1 MTETTFASALP
12 RRTTA
17 PGGHVAA
24 LDAAVWLDPADGLIA
39 RIDALRSRLDAHP
52 ARCLVLLPYAPLGP
66 LAQSMWA
73 RARATQPR
81 LPAFMPRFSTALHWA
96 QSLPPAEHSAPDS
109 IRFDAARDGLAARA
123 LLDGAGLGSQ
133 ASALAFR
140 LVSAAHEIARR
151 VAALPPAER
160 TGWGEQARSAVG
172 LGLEGGALALEAALA
187 RIALEWALASDYVTD
202 RLWHAVD
209 ATQAPDAL
217 IVLEG
222 PSPEPLAR
230 ALMQR
235 LGARAALLSL
245 AEASVHA
252 STNTARSLQFA
263 VHRALDTEDE
273 AERSAACVL
282 QHLHAGRA
290 PVALAATDRLLTRRV
305 RMLLES
311 RGVTMR
317 DETGWA
323 LSTSRAAARVMGV
336 LRAAGGSATSDV
348 VLDWLKNAPAF
359 AGSDVA
365 QLERA
370 LRRAGAAQWQSWCA
384 IARQGMD
391 GPAATTERAER
402 LLDAL
407 TQPRPLGGW
416 LAALQTALVECGQW
430 DALDADAAGQ
440 QVLATLQ
447 LDEPDVQAACAL
459 RLSGT
464 RWAQQ
469 RLSLGDFR
477 RWVADGLEHAR
488 FIPEAPDAAPVVILP
503 FAQMFARPFAALVL
517 PGCDERH
524 LKAAPE
530 PDIAFGTTQREA
542 LGLITR
548 EQLAQ
553 AQVAA
558 WQHAMAA
565 APVADLL
572 WRASDGGGEPLVP
585 SPLLQRWLL
594 AGSAPEPAAA
604 VDPRILR
611 KLAATPVR
619 PSQPCASSLPLEKIS
634 ASAYESLRQ
643 CPYQF
648 FALRQ
653 LGLGAV
659 DEIDVELSKRDFGN
673 WLHHVLTLFHEA
685 LQANPVP
692 AGDARLAAIDAAAQ
706 RASTD
711 LGLAEHEF
719 LPFAASWPQ
728 LRDGYLAWLA
738 REEHAGT
745 MFEAAELA
753 CEQRYGDVVLVG
765 RIDRLDRLADGRAL
779 LIDYKT
785 ESPERTRKRVK
796 QSAEDTQL
804 AFYGA
809 LLADDTVAALYLNVS
824 EKGTVAHEQQDVV
837 ELRDALVAG
846 LTHDLQRIAAG
857 AELPPMGTG
866 SACDWCAARGLCRR
880 DSW

>member
-1 MTETTFASALP
+1 M
-12 RRTTA
+12 
-17 PGGHVAA
+17 
-24 LDAAVWLDPADGLIA
+24 WLDPVDGLIA

-73 RARATQPR
+73 RARGTRSQ

-96 QSLPPAEHSAPDS
+96 QSLPPAEHSSPDS

-123 LLDGAGLGSQ
+123 LLDSAGLGAQ
-133 ASALAFR
+133 APALSHR

-160 TGWGEQARSAVG
+160 TDWGEQARSAVG

-202 RLWHAVD
+202 RLWHA
-209 ATQAPDAL
+209 ACGAQAPEAL

-230 ALMQR
+230 ALALH

-245 AEASVHA
+245 PETPAA
-252 STNTARSLQFA
+252 STPTKAPVPFT
-263 VHRALDTEDE
+263 VHRTLDTEDE

-305 RMLLES
+305 RVLLES

-323 LSTSRAAARVMGV
+323 LSTSRAAAQVMGV
-336 LRAAGGSATSDV
+336 LRAAGSTASSDV

-359 AGSDVA
+359 ASGDVA

-370 LRRAGAAQWQSWCA
+370 LRRAGAAQWRSWCA
-384 IARQGMD
+384 IAAHGAD

-416 LAALQTALVECGQW
+416 LAALQAALVECGQW
-430 DALDADAAGQ
+430 RALEADVVGQ

-469 RLSLGDFR
+469 RFSLGDFR

-488 FIPEAPDAAPVVILP
+488 FVPEAPDAAPVVILP
-503 FAQMFARPFAALVL
+503 FAQLFARPFAALVL

-524 LKAAPE
+524 LSAAPE
-530 PDIAFGTTQREA
+530 PDTAFGTTQREA

-553 AQVAA
+553 AQAAA

-572 WRASDGGGEPLVP
+572 WRASDAGGEPLVP

-594 AGSAPEPAAA
+594 AGSAPAAA
-604 VDPRILR
+604 SAADPRILR
-611 KLAATPVR
+611 ELAATPVR
-619 PSQPCASSLPLEKIS
+619 PSRPCAPSLPLEKIS

-685 LQANPVP
+685 LQADPMP
-692 AGDARLAAIDAAAQ
+692 AGEARLAAIDEAAR
-706 RASTD
+706 RASNE

-738 REEHAGT
+738 REEHVGT
-745 MFEAAELA
+745 RFEAAELA

-785 ESPERTRKRVK
+785 ESPDRTRKRVK
-796 QSAEDTQL
+796 QEAEDTQL

-837 ELRDALVAG
+837 ALRDALVAG

-866 SACDWCAARGLCRR
+866 STCDWCAARGLCRR

>member
-1 MTETTFASALP
+1 M
-12 RRTTA
+12 
-17 PGGHVAA
+17 
-24 LDAAVWLDPADGLIA
+24 
-39 RIDALRSRLDAHP
+39 
-52 ARCLVLLPYAPLGP
+52 
-66 LAQSMWA
+66 
-73 RARATQPR
+73 
-81 LPAFMPRFSTALHWA
+81 
-96 QSLPPAEHSAPDS
+96 
-109 IRFDAARDGLAARA
+109 
-123 LLDGAGLGSQ
+123 
-133 ASALAFR
+133 
-140 LVSAAHEIARR
+140 
-151 VAALPPAER
+151 
-160 TGWGEQARSAVG
+160 
-172 LGLEGGALALEAALA
+172 
-187 RIALEWALASDYVTD
+187 TD

-209 ATQAPDAL
+209 GAGAPDAL

-230 ALMQR
+230 ALVQR
-235 LGARAALLSL
+235 LGARAALLAL
-245 AEASVHA
+245 PETPIVAAKPA
-252 STNTARSLQFA
+252 TPMTFA
-263 VHRALDTEDE
+263 VHKTLDTEDE

-282 QHLHAGRA
+282 QHLHAGRT
-290 PVALAATDRLLTRRV
+290 PVALSATDRLLTRRV

-311 RGVTMR
+311 RGIGIL

-323 LSTSRAAARVMGV
+323 LSTSRAAAQVMGV
-336 LRAAGGSATSDV
+336 LRAASHTATSDG

-359 AGSDVA
+359 ASRDVA

-370 LRRAGAAQWQSWCA
+370 LRRAGAAQWPNWCA
-384 IARQGMD
+384 VVAAQGPD
-391 GPAATTERAER
+391 GLAALTARAER
-402 LLDAL
+402 LRDAL
-407 TQPRPLGGW
+407 SHPRPLGGW
-416 LAALQTALVECGQW
+416 LAALRAALLECGQW
-430 DALDADAAGQ
+430 DALEADPAGR

-464 RWAQQ
+464 PWAQQ
-469 RLSLGDFR
+469 RLALAEFR

-488 FIPEAPDAAPVVILP
+488 FVPEAPDAAPVVILP
-503 FAQMFARPFAALVL
+503 FAQLFARPFAALVL

-530 PDIAFGTTQREA
+530 PDTAFGAAQREA
-542 LGLITR
+542 LGLVTR
-548 EQLAQ
+548 EQLAHAQ
-553 AQVAA
+553 AAA
-558 WQHAMAA
+558 WRHAMVA

-572 WRASDGGGEPLVP
+572 WRTTDDGGEPLVP

-594 AGSAPEPAAA
+594 AGSAQGPTAAA
-604 VDPRILR
+604 ADPRIAR
-611 KLAATPVR
+611 TLATAPVR
-619 PSQPCASSLPLEKIS
+619 PSRARAPALTLEKIS

-653 LGLGAV
+653 LGLGAA
-659 DEIDVELSKRDFGN
+659 DEIEVEVSKRDFGN

-685 LQANPVP
+685 MQATP
-692 AGDARLAAIDAAAQ
+692 AESAPARLDLIDAAAQ
-706 RASTD
+706 RASAE

-728 LRDGYLAWLA
+728 LRDGYLAWLG
-738 REEHAGT
+738 REAHAGSR
-745 MFEAAELA
+745 FEAAELA

-785 ESPERTRKRVK
+785 EAPERTRQRVK
-796 QSAEDTQL
+796 LSAEDTQL

-809 LLADDTVAALYLNVS
+809 LLAEDTVAALYLNVG
-824 EKGTVAHEQQDVV
+824 EKGTVSHEQQDVV
-837 ELRDALVAG
+837 ALRDALVAG

-857 AELPPMGTG
+857 AELSPMGAG

>member
-1 MTETTFASALP
+1 
-12 RRTTA
+12 
-17 PGGHVAA
+17 
-24 LDAAVWLDPADGLIA
+24 
-39 RIDALRSRLDAHP
+39 
-52 ARCLVLLPYAPLGP
+52 
-66 LAQSMWA
+66 
-73 RARATQPR
+73 
-81 LPAFMPRFSTALHWA
+81 AFMPRFLTALHWA
-96 QSLPPAEHSAPDS
+96 QSMPPAEHNSPES

-123 LLDGAGLGSQ
+123 LLDGAGLGAQ
-133 ASALAFR
+133 APALAFR
-140 LVSAAHEIARR
+140 LVTAAHEIARR
-151 VAALPPAER
+151 VAALPLAER
-160 TGWGEQARSAVG
+160 ASWGEEARLAVG

-202 RLWHAVD
+202 RLWYAVD
-209 ATQAPDAL
+209 GAQAPDAL

-230 ALMQR
+230 ALVQH

-245 AEASVHA
+245 SETPPAASVPTAHA
-252 STNTARSLQFA
+252 LRFSL
-263 VHRALDTEDE
+263 HKTLDTEDE
-273 AERSAACVL
+273 AECSAACVL
-282 QHLHAGRA
+282 QHLHAGRT

-305 RMLLES
+305 RALLES
-311 RGVTMR
+311 RGVTMH

-323 LSTSRAAARVMGV
+323 LSTSRAAAQVMGV
-336 LRAAGGSATSDV
+336 LRAAGTTATTDV

-359 AGSDVA
+359 ASSDVA
-365 QLERA
+365 PLERA

-384 IARQGMD
+384 MAPHGAD
-391 GPAATTERAER
+391 GPAALTERAER
-402 LLDAL
+402 LRGTL

-416 LAALQTALVECGQW
+416 LAALRAALLECGQW
-430 DALDADAAGQ
+430 DALDADPAGR

-464 RWAQQ
+464 SWAQQ
-469 RLSLGDFR
+469 RLTLGEFR

-488 FIPEAPDAAPVVILP
+488 FVPEAPDAARVVILP
-503 FAQMFARPFAALVL
+503 LAQLFARPFAALVL

-524 LKAAPE
+524 LNAAPE
-530 PDIAFGTTQREA
+530 PDTAFGTAQREA
-542 LGLITR
+542 LGLVTR

-553 AQVAA
+553 AQAAA

-565 APVADLL
+565 APVTDLL

-594 AGSAPEPAAA
+594 ADSTQGPAAA
-604 VDPRILR
+604 ADPRTPR
-611 KLAATPVR
+611 TMATAPVR
-619 PSQPCASSLPLEKIS
+619 PSRARAPALALEKIS

-653 LGLGAV
+653 LGLGEA
-659 DEIDVELSKRDFGN
+659 DEIEVEVGKRDFGN
-673 WLHHVLTLFHEA
+673 WLHHLLKLFHEA
-685 LQANPVP
+685 MQAAPVA
-692 AGDARLAAIDAAAQ
+692 AGEARLAAIDAAAQ
-706 RASTD
+706 RASIE

-745 MFEAAELA
+745 RFEAAELA
-753 CEQRYGDVVLVG
+753 CEQRYGDIVLSG

-785 ESPERTRKRVK
+785 EAPERTRKRIK
-796 QSAEDTQL
+796 QLGEDTQL

-809 LLADDTVAALYLNVS
+809 LLADDTVAALYLNVG
-824 EKGTVAHEQQDVV
+824 EKGTVPHEQQDMV

-846 LTHDLQRIAAG
+846 LTHDLHRIAAG
-857 AELPPMGTG
+857 AELPPMGAG